1 MAEEDRLLE
10 PDQSEAPTIPV
21 PTDEPEPTPQP
32 VAEAQEP
39 EQKEDKDYRTQYEN
53 VRKALREERQ
63 SKADIQ
69 KHIGGMEERLRGY
82 ETLKGQLEE
91 YRNSTKVSEDKT
103 KYEEDP
109 AGYLKDRV
117 DGLAKQQEDFINGTH
132 QANQELESQRQEI
145 EFIRSQAQ
153 EYARQ
158 NPDYESAFKFTQDQ
172 RRSELN
178 AMGIADEHHAQIMDA
193 EAIQLARQ
201 AMQNGQN
208 PAELLHNIAKVKG
221 YSGPVA
227 PDASTT
233 APTGNGARGNEASLQ
248 RLEEGQ
254 RAAATLS
261 NGGQSDDSLLKSI
274 ERMTDDEFD
283 KFWDSEVKP
292 TYR

>member
-21 PTDEPEPTPQP
+21 PTDEPEATPQP

-69 KHIGGMEERLRGY
+69 KHKGGMEERLRAY
-82 ETLKGQLEE
+82 ETLKGHLEE
-91 YRNSTKVSEDKT
+91 YRNSTKVSEDQT
-103 KYEEDP
+103 KYDNDP

-178 AMGIADEHHAQIMDA
+178 AMGIAD
-193 EAIQLARQ
+193 
-201 AMQNGQN
+201 
-208 PAELLHNIAKVKG
+208 
-221 YSGPVA
+221 
-227 PDASTT
+227 
-233 APTGNGARGNEASLQ
+233 
-248 RLEEGQ
+248 
-254 RAAATLS
+254 
-261 NGGQSDDSLLKSI
+261 
-274 ERMTDDEFD
+274 
-283 KFWDSEVKP
+283 
-292 TYR
+292 